1 MKIDLAFA
9 GAVLS
14 IACVPMAGQALA
26 QSSNPAAPAA
36 SAGRGELLYSTHCG
50 ACHSTQMH
58 WRDNKRATDW
68 DSLKAQVRRWQ
79 GVARLDWT
87 EADVEQVARYLN
99 DTIYGYPEPARVGL
113 LAAPRVDTP

>member
-1 MKIDLAFA
+1 MKTGLVVA
-9 GAVLS
+9 GAALI
-14 IACVPMAGQALA
+14 IACALMAGQALA
-26 QSSNPAAPAA
+26 QSISAAPAA

-58 WRDNKRATDW
+58 WRENKRATDW

-79 GVARLDWT
+79 GVAQLDWT

-99 DTIYGYPEPARVGL
+99 QTIYGYPEPARVGL
-113 LAAPRVDTP
+113 LAVPRVDTP